1 MNVRFIDMHSTM
13 RPELENNLR
22 EIKKY
27 YQGRTYISFNNKNA
41 INKEFEE
48 WINDSFQVS
57 ENIWTLPDLTIME
70 RFENFCRSIRK
81 KIN

>member
-1 MNVRFIDMHSTM
+1 M
-13 RPELENNLR
+13 RPELENSLR

-27 YQGRTYISFNNKNA
+27 YQRRTSISIKYKNT
-41 INKEFEE
+41 IKKEFEE
-48 WINDSFQVS
+48 WINDSFQGG
-57 ENIWTLPDLTIME
+57 ETIWTLPDLTKME

>member
-1 MNVRFIDMHSTM
+1 M
-13 RPELENNLR
+13 RPELENSLR

-27 YQGRTYISFNNKNA
+27 YQGRNSISFKYKNA
-41 INKEFEE
+41 IKKEFEE
-48 WINDSFQVS
+48 WINDSFQGS
-57 ENIWTLPDLTIME
+57 ETIWTLPDLTKME

>member
-1 MNVRFIDMHSTM
+1 M
-13 RPELENNLR
+13 RPELENSLR

-27 YQGRTYISFNNKNA
+27 YQGRTSISFIYKNA
-41 INKEFEE
+41 IKKEFEE
-48 WINDSFQVS
+48 WINDSFQGS
-57 ENIWTLPDLTIME
+57 ETIWTLPDLTKME

>member
-1 MNVRFIDMHSTM
+1 MHSIM
-13 RPELENNLR
+13 RPELENSLR

-27 YQGRTYISFNNKNA
+27 YQCRTSTTIKYKNA
-41 INKEFEE
+41 LKKEFEE
-48 WINDSFQVS
+48 WINDSFQGG
-57 ENIWTLPDLTIME
+57 ETIWTLPDLTKME

>member
-1 MNVRFIDMHSTM
+1 MHSIM
-13 RPELENNLR
+13 RPELENSLR

-27 YQGRTYISFNNKNA
+27 YQGRTSISFKYRNA
-41 INKEFEE
+41 LKKEFEE
-48 WINDSFQVS
+48 WIKDSFQG
-57 ENIWTLPDLTIME
+57 NATIWTLPDLTKME

>member
-1 MNVRFIDMHSTM
+1 M
-13 RPELENNLR
+13 RPELENSLR

-27 YQGRTYISFNNKNA
+27 YQGRTSISFKYKND
-41 INKEFEE
+41 IKKEFEE
-48 WINDSFQVS
+48 WINDSFQGS
-57 ENIWTLPDLTIME
+57 ETIWTLPDLTKME

>member
-1 MNVRFIDMHSTM
+1 MHSIM
-13 RPELENNLR
+13 RPELENSLR

-27 YQGRTYISFNNKNA
+27 YQGRTSISFKYKNA
-41 INKEFEE
+41 IKKEFEE
-48 WINDSFQVS
+48 WINDSFQGS
-57 ENIWTLPDLTIME
+57 ETIWTLPDLTKME

>member
-1 MNVRFIDMHSTM
+1 MHSIM
-13 RPELENNLR
+13 RPELDNSLR

-27 YQGRTYISFNNKNA
+27 YQGRTSTSFKNKNA
-41 INKEFEE
+41 IKKEFEE
-48 WINDSFQVS
+48 WINDSFQGS
-57 ENIWTLPDLTIME
+57 ETIWTLPDLTKME

>member
-1 MNVRFIDMHSTM
+1 M
-13 RPELENNLR
+13 RPELEISLR

-27 YQGRTYISFNNKNA
+27 YQGRNTISFKYKNA
-41 INKEFEE
+41 IKKEFEE
-48 WINDSFQVS
+48 WINDSFRGG
-57 ENIWTLPDLTIME
+57 ETIWTLPDLTKME

>member
-1 MNVRFIDMHSTM
+1 M
-13 RPELENNLR
+13 RPELENSLR

-27 YQGRTYISFNNKNA
+27 YQGRTSISFRYKNA
-41 INKEFEE
+41 IKKEFEE
-48 WINDSFQVS
+48 WINDSFQGS
-57 ENIWTLPDLTIME
+57 EIIWTLPDLTKME

>member
-1 MNVRFIDMHSTM
+1 MHSIM
-13 RPELENNLR
+13 RPELENSLR

-27 YQGRTYISFNNKNA
+27 YQGRTYTSFKYKNT
-41 INKEFEE
+41 IKKEFEE
-48 WINDSFQVS
+48 WINDSFQGRVT
-57 ENIWTLPDLTIME
+57 IWTLPDLTKME

>member
-1 MNVRFIDMHSTM
+1 M
-13 RPELENNLR
+13 RPELENSLR

-27 YQGRTYISFNNKNA
+27 YQGRTSISFKYKNVMK
-41 INKEFEE
+41 KEFEE
-48 WINDSFQVS
+48 WINDSFQGTES
-57 ENIWTLPDLTIME
+57 IWTLPDLTKME

>member
-1 MNVRFIDMHSTM
+1 M
-13 RPELENNLR
+13 RPELENSLR

-27 YQGRTYISFNNKNA
+27 YQFRTSTTIKYKNT
-41 INKEFEE
+41 IKKEFEE
-48 WINDSFQVS
+48 WINDSFQGG
-57 ENIWTLPDLTIME
+57 ETIWTLPDLTKME

>member
-1 MNVRFIDMHSTM
+1 M
-13 RPELENNLR
+13 RPELENSLR

-27 YQGRTYISFNNKNA
+27 YQSRNSISFKYKNA
-41 INKEFEE
+41 IRKEFEE
-48 WINDSFQVS
+48 WINDSFQGS
-57 ENIWTLPDLTIME
+57 EIIWTLPDLTKID